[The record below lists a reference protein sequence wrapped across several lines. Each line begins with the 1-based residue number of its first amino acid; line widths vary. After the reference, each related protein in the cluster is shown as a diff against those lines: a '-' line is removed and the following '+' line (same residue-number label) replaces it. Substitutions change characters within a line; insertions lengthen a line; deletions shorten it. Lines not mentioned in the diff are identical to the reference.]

1 MNLFRLLALSLIVLA
16 FSGNASITS
25 AQHARFS
32 ENTFHHW
39 DFGANFMVGVPQG
52 AFRQNIEKPGFGVD
66 MFGVYHLKRLPFG
79 IGADFGFITYGT
91 SRRNEPFN
99 PNIPEV
105 TVRVSTSNNITFG
118 HLMARIQPSHGTI
131 QPYVDGL
138 VGVSYLFTQSR
149 VTDDQEL
156 NEIASSTNFEDVAF
170 SGGIAA
176 GTKIRLTEIIDQETG
191 RKTRLYLDLRV
202 RYIRGGEAEYLKEGS
217 ITVENGQML
226 FESNYSRTDLMTF
239 NLGFTLSM

>member
-1 MNLFRLLALSLIVLA
+1 MNISKMLVLSLILLA
-16 FSGNASITS
+16 GSGGVSTTL
-25 AQHARFS
+25 AQNGRFS
-32 ENTFHHW
+32 EDTFHHW
-39 DFGANFMVGVPQG
+39 DFGVNFMLGVPQG
-52 AFRQNIEKPGFGVD
+52 AFRQNIEKPGYGVD
-66 MFGVYHLKRLPFG
+66 MFGVYHLKQLPFG
-79 IGADFGFITYGT
+79 FGADFGFVTYGT

-138 VGVSYLFTQSR
+138 IGLSYLFTESR
-149 VTDDQEL
+149 VTDDREF
-156 NEIASSTNFEDVAF
+156 NEIASSNNFEDVAF

-176 GTKIRLTEIIDQETG
+176 GTKIRLTEITDQETG

-217 ITVENGQML
+217 ITVDNGQML
-226 FESNYSRTDLMTF
+226 FDSNYSRTDLMTV
-239 NLGFTLSM
+239 NLGFTLSL